1 MVTSWFTIGDAP
13 TLIVKVSVV
22 VPVIAVAIPEIG
34 SVDLGYV
41 LVDELPSIVH
51 VNDNPLLAIEIVF
64 DVVNKWAAEV
74 ITISPVEGVYTTPVT
89 GLGKLPTF
97 EVTLFIPADT
107 NVWR

>member
-1 MVTSWFTIGDAP
+1 M
-13 TLIVKVSVV
+13 V

-64 DVVNKWAAEV
+64 DVVNK
-74 ITISPVEGVYTTPVT
+74 
-89 GLGKLPTF
+89 
-97 EVTLFIPADT
+97 
-107 NVWR
+107 